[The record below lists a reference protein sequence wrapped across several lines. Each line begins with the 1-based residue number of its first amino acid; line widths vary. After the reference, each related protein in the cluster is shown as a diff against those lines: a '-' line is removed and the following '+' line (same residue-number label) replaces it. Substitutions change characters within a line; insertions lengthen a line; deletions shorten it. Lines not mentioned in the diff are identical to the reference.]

1 MAIATSMPRRRHR
14 CTGITR
20 ASSPWSRPFGRSS
33 VLRAE
38 LPYRGVPVPGLARE
52 IRVKIASSRAE
63 WEQAFELVADSY
75 QARGYE
81 GSDSADYRFTSYHAL
96 PDTVVLVVKDAE
108 RVVATLSLFP
118 DNTLLGMPAEAVY
131 QAEIRQLR
139 QAGYRLF
146 EGGCLAD
153 RDLSVREG
161 LHAVRALIR
170 LAWHCQLAQGAT
182 MNVITVNPRH
192 RDYYTKLY
200 GYIPL
205 GPQRPCSAV
214 RGHPAEA
221 FYLSP
226 PLMKARAPMRYQE
239 IFETPLPR
247 SALVVPRIPAG
258 VVRHLGSH
266 SSQTNRRFVEKILK
280 YVDEYGSPRAW

>member
-1 MAIATSMPRRRHR
+1 MAVTFMPRLRHR
-14 CTGITR
+14 FTRVADDLSSRPRVNAR
-20 ASSPWSRPFGRSS
+20 ASI
-33 VLRAE
+33 LRAE
-38 LPYRGVPVPGLARE
+38 PPFAGLRVPGLARD
-52 IRVKIASSRAE
+52 IRIKIASTRAE

-81 GSDSADYRFTSYHAL
+81 GSDNADYRFTSYHAL
-96 PDTVVLVVKDAE
+96 PDTVVMVAKDAD

-118 DNTLLGMPAEAVY
+118 DNTLLGMPAESVY

-153 RDLSVREG
+153 RDVSVREG
-161 LHAVRALIR
+161 LQTVRALIR
-170 LAWHCQLAQGAT
+170 LAWRCQLAQGAT

-192 RDYYTKLY
+192 RDYYTKFY

-205 GPQRPCSAV
+205 GPRRPCAAV

-226 PLMKARAPMRYQE
+226 PLMKARAPKRYQE
-239 IFETPLPR
+239 IFEAPLPR
-247 SALVVPRIPAG
+247 SALVVPRIPAA
-258 VVRHLGSH
+258 VVRHLGSN
-266 SSQTNRRFVEKILK
+266 SSQTNRPFVEEILK